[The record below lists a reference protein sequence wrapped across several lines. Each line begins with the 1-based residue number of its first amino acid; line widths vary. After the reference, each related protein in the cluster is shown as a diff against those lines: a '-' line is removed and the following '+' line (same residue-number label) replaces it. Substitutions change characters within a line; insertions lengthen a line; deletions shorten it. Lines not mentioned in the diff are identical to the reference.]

1 MFWQNKTC
9 MKKLLAILVLGLF
22 LTTPSKAD
30 DISDFQI
37 EGMSIGDSA
46 LDYFSEKKIKKHIA
60 PTAFTSK
67 KYIKIRFKKGFA
79 DDDFIETYDSITFY
93 VKKDDKKYIIASI
106 NAHINYKNGIEK
118 CKKQIDEIVEELSS
132 LFNNVTFSGIKEQTH
147 PSDKSGESKI
157 YSNYFS
163 FKSGAEG
170 KVACVDV
177 SVKKEAEGKIDQL
190 KVTLGDENYSNW
202 LRYEA
207 YK

>member
-1 MFWQNKTC
+1 
-9 MKKLLAILVLGLF
+9 MKKLLTILITILVLQA
-22 LTTPSKAD
+22 PSLAD

-37 EGMSIGDSA
+37 EGISIGDSL
-46 LDYFSEKKIKKHIA
+46 LDYFSEEEIKKHISS
-60 PTAFTSK
+60 TSFTSK
-67 KYIKIRFKKGFA
+67 KYVKFRFSKGFA
-79 DDDFIETYDSITFY
+79 DGDFIKTYDMITFY
-93 VKKDDKKYIIASI
+93 VKKNDKKYMIASI
-106 NAHINYKNGIEK
+106 NGNTKYKNEIEK
-118 CKKQIDEIVEELSS
+118 CKKKIDEIVEELSS

-202 LRYEA
+202 LKYEA